1 MRATGPG
8 ARGVV
13 SLRDV
18 ADRAGVSI
26 KTVSNVVHGY
36 VHVSSATRT
45 RVQAVLDE
53 MNYRP
58 NLAARTLRSARTGLI
73 ALAVPELDLPYFA
86 ELARHVVR
94 EAERHGWTVL
104 IDQTDGQLERER
116 QVMNGIRAHLI
127 DGVLFSP
134 LAAGPA
140 ELTDREDHTPLVLL
154 GERVYDGPFD
164 HVAIDNVAAA
174 RIAVDHLLSLG
185 RRRVGAIGEQNRPS
199 SGTARLRSQGYAQ
212 ALTAAGLPVDPARI
226 VPTDSYHRAD
236 GAAAMAQ
243 LLDRDPDVDAVFCFN
258 DLLALGA
265 MRLLHERGRAVPGDV
280 AVVGF
285 DDIEEGRY
293 STPTLTTVRPDKE
306 QIARLAVDLL
316 AARLDGS
323 DTQGPRELTAPFEL
337 AVRESTT
344 GVPAAPPTPSPAV
357 RTDASPRRPGR
368 AGRGSPTSRT

>member
-1 MRATGPG
+1 MIANGS
-8 ARGVV
+8 AERGRTV

-18 ADRAGVSI
+18 AERAGVSI

-36 VHVSSATRT
+36 VHVSTATRA

-58 NLAARTLRSARTGLI
+58 NLAARNLRSARTGLI
-73 ALAVPELDLPYFA
+73 ALAVPELDFPYFA

-94 EAERHGWTVL
+94 AAETRGWTVL

-127 DGVLFSP
+127 DGVIFSP
-134 LAAGPA
+134 LAAGRA
-140 ELTDREDHTPLVLL
+140 ELAGRDDRTPMVLL

-174 RIAVDHLLSLG
+174 RTAVDHLLAQG
-185 RRRVGAIGEQNRPS
+185 RRRVGAIGEQDRPTA
-199 SGTARLRSQGYAQ
+199 GTARLRSTGYEQ
-212 ALTAAGLPVDPARI
+212 ALAAAGVPVDRAR
-226 VPTDSYHRAD
+226 VVSTDSYHRAD
-236 GAAAMAQ
+236 GAAAMAE
-243 LLDRDPDVDAVFCFN
+243 LLDRDPGVDAVFCYN

-265 MRLLHERGRAVPGDV
+265 IRLLHERGRAVPGDV

-285 DDIEEGRY
+285 DDIEESRY
-293 STPTLTTVRPDKE
+293 STPSLTTVRPDKE

-316 AARLDGS
+316 AGRLDGS
-323 DTQGPRELTAPFEL
+323 DTEGPRELTADFEL

-344 GVPAAPPTPSPAV
+344 EALLGVGSSPA
-357 RTDASPRRPGR
+357 G
-368 AGRGSPTSRT
+368 G